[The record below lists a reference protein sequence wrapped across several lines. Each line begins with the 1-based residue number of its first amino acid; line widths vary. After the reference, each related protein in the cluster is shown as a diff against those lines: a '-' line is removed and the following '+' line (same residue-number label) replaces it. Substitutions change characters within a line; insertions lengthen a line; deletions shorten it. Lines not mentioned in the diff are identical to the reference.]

1 MSNEPL
7 NSLFDSPTKP
17 GLKELQWLN
26 EGKNDGFVNILRDDS
41 KHDKLVPVIHVPQ
54 AVINNP
60 GNCLP
65 GFQEWFESHLTDDCY
80 ANVNA
85 FYWRDNSYSEEAQKY
100 NLIDPTNNK
109 PLHKPINGQ
118 GIQKNLRWLNAV
130 YTDLDVYKAGI
141 TQGEAFKR
149 VIDMMDAKRI
159 PPVSWVKNSGKGLW
173 LFWALHP
180 TRYHN
185 KTELDNFPTYQRI
198 QRQIRLIFQDLEG
211 DSNAVDAAR
220 VSRIYGSRN
229 HTSQTLVSL
238 WQRTDANGNMAR
250 YTLDELEKFFGT
262 YPYRMYEYFRK
273 REYSSSDSI
282 VLDWDRR
289 SEKQTDGSRR
299 QIALT
304 GRDARWEL
312 DIARFWT
319 LVEVVRQKR
328 IKPGHRFTHVKILAA
343 IVHHVYDVR
352 KLTAAQR
359 AEAIEA
365 DATRVWEC
373 FEDPSSYELAKVKG
387 QLKSFLLLQP
397 IHNPTDE
404 PQLITHQTIANEL
417 RITTDEAA
425 QLAALIQGTRKDR
438 YWPTAAGQAPFTQ
451 KKKTRAEQAQSR
463 RDYLARFHTRSN
475 RPDYRTLAAQ
485 IQLATGLDCSAPTAR
500 ADWQAV
506 FPPSRAKW
514 TTQNLPM
521 DD

>member
-26 EGKNDGFVNILRDDS
+26 EGKNDGFVNILRDDA

-54 AVINNP
+54 SVINNP
-60 GNCLP
+60 QNCLP
-65 GFQEWFESHLTDDCY
+65 GFLEWFESELTDDCY

-85 FYWRDNSYSEEAQKY
+85 FFWRDNSYSEQAQKY

-130 YTDLDVYKAGI
+130 YTDLDIYKAGI

-185 KTELDNFPTYQRI
+185 KNELDNFPTYQRI
-198 QRQIRLIFQDLEG
+198 QRQIRIIFNDLEG

-250 YTLDELEKFFGT
+250 YTLDELERFFGT
-262 YPYRMYEYFRK
+262 FPHRKYEYFRK
-273 REYSSSDSI
+273 REYSSADSI

-299 QIALT
+299 QLGFI

-328 IKPGHRFTHVKILAA
+328 IKPGHRYTHVKILAA
-343 IVHHVYDVR
+343 ILQHLYVVR
-352 KLTAAQR
+352 KLNAAQQ
-359 AEAIEA
+359 ADAIEA
-365 DATRVWEC
+365 DANRVWGC
-373 FEDPSSYELAKVKG
+373 FEDQPSYELAKVKD
-387 QLKSFLLLQP
+387 QLTSFLLLQP
-397 IHNPTDE
+397 VHNPTDE
-404 PQLITHQTIANEL
+404 RLQLKHQTIADEL
-417 RITTDEAA
+417 KITTDEAA
-425 QLAALIQGTRKDR
+425 QLAAIVYGTRKNR
-438 YWPTAAGQAPFTQ
+438 HWPPAAGQAPISP
-451 KKKTRAEQAQSR
+451 KKATRADQAQIR
-463 RDYLARFHTRSN
+463 RDYLARFYTRGN
-475 RPDYRTLAAQ
+475 RPDYRKLANK
-485 IQLATGLDCSAPTAR
+485 IQEATGLDCSAPTAR

-514 TTQNLPM
+514 ITKSFIDP
-521 DD
+521 